1 MRPAA
6 NSTASSVIN
15 AEPASYPQISQ
26 TRQLST
32 PSEPFGREILLLARR
47 RFGDSAE
54 FCQNFLLAEDQ
65 VLLIIDLDLTAGVFA
80 EQDPVTHLHVERD
93 TAFLFHLS
101 GSDGH
106 YFALLR
112 FFFSRIGD
120 DDPTLRGFLFF
131 QPPHKH
137 AVMQGSDIHS
147 HFFNLRLIH
156 SKDSNSK
163 LVLTLDQHYGRKIF
177 RFFCRAASRSSASF
191 FWRSI
196 SFCGSSCPSSFT
208 DLAIAA
214 SACASSPFENMTSA
228 KEFRNLE
235 RTRFIE

>member
-1 MRPAA
+1 MALFNFA
-6 NSTASSVIN
+6 GSNS
-15 AEPASYPQISQ
+15 
-26 TRQLST
+26 
-32 PSEPFGREILLLARR
+32 
-47 RFGDSAE
+47 
-54 FCQNFLLAEDQ
+54 
-65 VLLIIDLDLTAGVFA
+65 
-80 EQDPVTHLHVERD
+80 
-93 TAFLFHLS
+93 
-101 GSDGH
+101 H

-112 FFFSRIGD
+112 LFLGRIRDNDAAFCGF
-120 DDPTLRGFLFF
+120 FLF
-131 QPPHKH
+131 QPAHED
-137 AVMQGSDIHS
+137 AVMQGSDIYS
-147 HFFNLRLIH
+147 HFFDLRLIH

-196 SFCGSSCPSSFT
+196 SFCGSSCPSSFM

-235 RTRFIE
+235 RTRFIEYCESSHRAMTFCVDLYSSFVGKLISPAGLVAVP